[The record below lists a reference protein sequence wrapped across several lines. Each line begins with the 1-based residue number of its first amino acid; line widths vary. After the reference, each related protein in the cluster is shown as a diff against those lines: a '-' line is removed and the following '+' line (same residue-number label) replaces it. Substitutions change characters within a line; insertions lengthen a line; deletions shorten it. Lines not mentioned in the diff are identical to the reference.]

1 MSVFWNGSIVRWSR
15 AAALVLSVLWVSSL
29 SGCHSCQ
36 QESPEQRAQQPV
48 AARVPLPPTALGEW
62 SVPEPARLWASL
74 RELTAGRFIAANLEM
89 QIAESLGL
97 SPLAAGQLVIQ
108 SPIRGLLLQE
118 PGTAALV
125 WAVRL
130 KSGAELET
138 LLTKG
143 SQATFTAH
151 KLPSGET
158 LLSPKE
164 GAATRQL
171 AVLGNHLIIASNR
184 DQVALASRYLTQSFP
199 AEPAV
204 GSGVKPYVT
213 LEFNQRG
220 LQQGLS
226 EPLRQAWQAQR
237 ASLALLLDQQ
247 TAARGRPAD
256 YADPSNVLNMI
267 SSQVQEALDV
277 VSGLKRAALQL
288 SEQQGG
294 VALSVTLE
302 VEPNSAAQKRFAG
315 LSPGQALPWAG
326 LSSKVRVLVSHS
338 IALEA
343 EGFGMARSLQG
354 LFAER
359 LSAADLA
366 RIEKAFTTL
375 GAALGPN
382 CNWGWIEAGNTGAL
396 FLVTRVRD
404 AAAFKQGLAATLELH
419 TVPVLRKLATDYLDG
434 ARLTPVKHN
443 IAGDAVEGYQLVGGS
458 ASSSTQVLW
467 AVHGDLGYVVL
478 GPASEQALQE
488 LLIPTQTLGDQP
500 ELRTML
506 GQGTLPAASL
516 LIYGNSPG
524 PTGVMGF
531 AAITSTATGAALRL
545 QVNSAMIQS
554 ALPWLSVPMM
564 FP

>member
-1 MSVFWNGSIVRWSR
+1 MRWSR
-15 AAALVLSVLWVSSL
+15 AAALALSVLSSSSL

-36 QESPEQRAQQPV
+36 RESPERQAQQPIV
-48 AARVPLPPTALGEW
+48 ARVPLPPTALGEW
-62 SVPEPARLWASL
+62 SVPDPARLWAAL
-74 RELTAGRFIAANLEM
+74 RELTGGRFIAANLEM

-97 SPLAAGQLVIQ
+97 SPLAAGQIVVQ

-118 PGTAALV
+118 QGEASLV

-130 KSGAELET
+130 KSSAELET

-164 GAATRQL
+164 GTSTRQL
-171 AVLGNHLIIASNR
+171 AVLGSHLIVAFRR
-184 DQVALASRYLTQSFP
+184 DQVPLASRYLTQSFP

-220 LQQGLS
+220 LQQGLG

-237 ASLALLLDQQ
+237 ANLALLLDQQ

-267 SSQVQEALDV
+267 STQVQETLDV
-277 VSGLKRAALQL
+277 VSGLERVVIQL
-288 SEQQGG
+288 NGQQGG

-302 VEPNSAAQKRFAG
+302 AKPNGAAQKWFAG
-315 LSPGQALPWAG
+315 LSPGPALSWSG
-326 LSSKVRVLVSHS
+326 LSSKVRVLASHS

-343 EGFGMARSLQG
+343 EGQGMAQRLQD
-354 LFAER
+354 LFSER
-359 LSAADLA
+359 LAAADLA
-366 RIEKAFTTL
+366 RIKKAFTTL
-375 GAALGPN
+375 SAGLGVH
-382 CNWGWIEAGNTGAL
+382 CNWGWISTGDTGAL
-396 FLVTRVRD
+396 FLVTQVRD

-419 TVPVLRKLATDYLDG
+419 TVPVLRTLATDYLNG
-434 ARLTPVKHN
+434 ARFTPVKHN
-443 IAGDAVEGYQLVGGS
+443 IAGDAVEGYRLVGGS

-488 LLIPTQTLGDQP
+488 LLVPTQTLGDQP
-500 ELRTML
+500 ELRAIL
-506 GQGTLPAASL
+506 GQGPLPATTL

-524 PTGVMGF
+524 PTGVLGF
-531 AAITSTATGAALRL
+531 ASITSTAAGAALRL

-554 ALPWLSVPMM
+554 ALPWLSVPLL